1 MVARRRE
8 VPDRLQRRRPDR
20 RSPSPS
26 ASNIWNDWDY
36 DGILSDDERDFDS
49 DGLANIYEYWSA
61 DFQPWEPSFPGT
73 LRPDYIDP
81 DTDGDGVLDGWD
93 DQDHDDV
100 SNIDELSAGH
110 VGDESLRP
118 GGQPHLPALAR
129 RGAPRRRSRR
139 TSASR
144 RSMLVDPPRPPKW
157 AKAADVTIEARGQ
170 LDVLP
175 DVPLGSRSK
184 PSRRRRPEYGSPLP
198 LTEGASDHHMPKT
211 AIIGAA
217 RTPFGKLGG
226 GLSPLDATDLG
237 GKAIE
242 AALERAEVKGE
253 EVQHVVF
260 GQVLQ
265 AGQGQIPSRQAQIKG
280 GIPKEVSSETVN
292 KVCASGIRGVG
303 ILDQAIRAGDL
314 EVGVGGGMESMSN
327 APYLLKQARFGY
339 RMGDAKALDAM
350 INDGLTNPFSGKHM
364 AQEASEVAAEL
375 EMTRADMDKFALRS
389 HELAIAATEEGRLPE
404 EIVPVTISSKKGDT
418 TVEVDEAPRADTNL
432 ETLSKLP
439 PIFLEDGT
447 HTAGN
452 APGVND
458 GAGALVVAS
467 DEWAKANGKQ
477 VLATVVAQAQV
488 ADDFPYLARTPANA
502 TKAAL
507 EKAGLSVDDIDLF
520 EINEAFAS
528 VALNSMRM
536 LEVPEEKVNVN
547 GGAIALG
554 HPIGASGARILMTLV
569 NELRRRGGGLGV
581 AAICSGGGQGD
592 AVIVEVNGS

>member
-1 MVARRRE
+1 
-8 VPDRLQRRRPDR
+8 
-20 RSPSPS
+20 
-26 ASNIWNDWDY
+26 
-36 DGILSDDERDFDS
+36 
-49 DGLANIYEYWSA
+49 
-61 DFQPWEPSFPGT
+61 
-73 LRPDYIDP
+73 
-81 DTDGDGVLDGWD
+81 
-93 DQDHDDV
+93 
-100 SNIDELSAGH
+100 
-110 VGDESLRP
+110 
-118 GGQPHLPALAR
+118 
-129 RGAPRRRSRR
+129 
-139 TSASR
+139 
-144 RSMLVDPPRPPKW
+144 
-157 AKAADVTIEARGQ
+157 
-170 LDVLP
+170 
-175 DVPLGSRSK
+175 
-184 PSRRRRPEYGSPLP
+184 
-198 LTEGASDHHMPKT
+198 MPKT

-314 EVGVGGGMESMSN
+314 EIGVGGGMESMSN

-364 AQEASEVAAEL
+364 AQEASEVADEL

-389 HELAIAATEEGRLPE
+389 HELAVQATEEGRLPE
-404 EIVPVTISSKKGDT
+404 EIVPVAIASKKGET
-418 TVEVDEAPRADTNL
+418 TVEIDEAPRADTNL

-467 DEWAKANGKQ
+467 DEWAKQNGKQ
-477 VLATVVAQAQV
+477 VLATVVTQAQV

-502 TKAAL
+502 TKLAL

-592 AVIVEVNGS
+592 AVIVEVNGN